1 MFELNKKRTSD
12 DVDLLFSDWY
22 DDMTLLALEEGKTDA
37 HIYVDNLNFAHV
49 AIILRGFRMRIAG
62 DPLDKS
68 VVESVEEFFNTVLI
82 GNQDPDLPKYLII
95 YYQEPEW
102 QNVLLDILSK
112 LDPKYFARTYFRLN
126 MLDHI
131 PDVSLPDGHHF
142 VDIEEVYNTMQDYE
156 NYDIVVR
163 EMQSEISTPENFLK
177 YCFGVCTVKDHTI
190 TGWAMAEYVN
200 LSGCEV
206 GFGVSEGYQET
217 ENTAPALIAEFMR
230 RAKDRGLQYVG
241 WSGYKHNTF
250 GSEAVQAAG
259 MKHTKDYPCIY
270 ADL

>member
-37 HIYVDNLNFAHV
+37 HIYVDNLDFAHV

-62 DPLDKS
+62 DPLDKN
-68 VVESVEEFFNTVLI
+68 VVAAVQDFFDNVLI
-82 GNQDPDLPKYLII
+82 GNTDPDMPKYLII
-95 YYQEPEW
+95 YYQESEW
-102 QNVLLDILSK
+102 QDVLLNILSK
-112 LDPKYFARTYFRLN
+112 INPKYFARTYYRLN

-131 PDVSLPDGHHF
+131 PDVPLPEGHRF
-142 VDIEEVYNTMQDYE
+142 VNIEEVYNTMQDYE
-156 NYDIVVR
+156 NYKTVVQ
-163 EMQSEISTPENFLK
+163 EMQSEISSPENFLK

-200 LSGCEV
+200 LSGCEI
-206 GFGVSEGYQET
+206 GFNIPEENKET

-230 RAKDRGLQYVG
+230 MAKDRGLQYVG
-241 WSGYKHNTF
+241 WSGYKHNSF
-250 GSEAVQAAG
+250 GAEAVQAAG

-270 ADL
+270 VDL